1 MGYGVTGAFSIM
13 ISRASIHIPIA
24 VVSCFGGLLTC
35 IVVRDWRTLWS
46 QAWSSLSDEW
56 RKQWRTDEQKGKSLI
71 PKVIIYI
78 IIGIYVVSI
87 GPVNQPDA
95 ADYHAGYPYQFFLH
109 QRYIIDGGLTQGLM
123 GLGDFAHLSS
133 FQERTTWL
141 IRSIQILPL
150 LPLVLVLKKYKTSN
164 LWILA
169 LLTAPVFI
177 GWATVGKPMF
187 LGDSCIAGSYLAWA
201 AKPDKTRASL
211 LATSLILGISFKV
224 SALII
229 ALPITLDI
237 AYRYIKNNKKDSE
250 TVLPGSKITWIM
262 PLASLALFT
271 ILIIDRWHLT
281 GNPAFPLLTKL
292 FTPLNLESQAFESYL
307 KSFGR
312 DDSRFP
318 LSLFIPFKP
327 GNLASVL
334 GPACGLISVTSIATI
349 FWKHTAL
356 KQITLVA
363 MMQLLCLGL
372 FGQWRA
378 DYYSVPIILLAAGGI
393 PNHKWPEGTEILRFT
408 YKAIYGFSLT
418 TQIIIF
424 ALMATMSIYQTGFAM
439 INYDSAMNQ
448 WAYGYQA
455 SRELMGIKKPSLNLA
470 FRETRLFYD
479 KNYIDPSQYRA
490 CLREQM
496 VSHAHVTD
504 QQLAE
509 SCLVK
514 IGAKRVLVNSG
525 ELNNSKTV
533 TCHQKSVFLGQRNL
547 FNNRRV
553 MVDYCDIN
561 PK

>member
-1 MGYGVTGAFSIM
+1 VI
-13 ISRASIHIPIA
+13 
-24 VVSCFGGLLTC
+24 
-35 IVVRDWRTLWS
+35 IVV
-46 QAWSSLSDEW
+46 
-56 RKQWRTDEQKGKSLI
+56 
-71 PKVIIYI
+71 V
-78 IIGIYVVSI
+78 IGIYLVSI

-95 ADYHAGYPYQFFLH
+95 ADYHAGYAYQFFLH

-123 GLGDFAHLSS
+123 GLGDFAHLGS
-133 FQERTTWL
+133 FQERATWL

-150 LPLVLVLKKYKTSN
+150 LPLVLVLKQYKTSN

-187 LGDSCIAGSYLAWA
+187 LGDSCIAGSYLIWA
-201 AKPDKTRASL
+201 QKPDQTRTSL
-211 LATSLILGISFKV
+211 LASSLILGISFKV

-229 ALPITLDI
+229 ALPIVLDI
-237 AYRYIKNNKKDSE
+237 AYRHVANNKRDFE
-250 TVLPGSKITWIM
+250 TLLPGNKLIWIM
-262 PLASLALFT
+262 PLASFTLFA
-271 ILIIDRWHLT
+271 ILIVDRWHLT
-281 GNPAFPLLTKL
+281 GNPAYPLLTKV
-292 FTPLNLESQAFESYL
+292 FTPLSLESQEFESYL
-307 KSFGR
+307 KSVGR

-318 LSLFIPFKP
+318 LSLFIPLKP

-334 GPACGLISVTSIATI
+334 GPACGLASITSIATI
-349 FWKHTAL
+349 FWKNAAY
-356 KQITLVA
+356 KKITLVA

-378 DYYSVPIILLAAGGI
+378 DYYSVPIILLVAGGI
-393 PNHKWPEGTEILRFT
+393 PNHQWPKGAEILRLT

-418 TQIIIF
+418 AQLIIF
-424 ALMATMSIYQTGFAM
+424 SLMATMSIYQTGFAM
-439 INYDSAMNQ
+439 INYESAMNQ

-496 VSHAHVTD
+496 NSATNFTH

-509 SCLVK
+509 SCFLK
-514 IGAKRVLVNSG
+514 IGASKVLVNSG

-533 TCHQKSVFLGQRNL
+533 TCHQKNVFLGQRNL
-547 FNNRRV
+547 FNNRRL

>member
-1 MGYGVTGAFSIM
+1 
-13 ISRASIHIPIA
+13 
-24 VVSCFGGLLTC
+24 VVGCFGVLLTC
-35 IVVRDWRTLWS
+35 IVVRDWRSLWS

-56 RKQWRTDEQKGKSLI
+56 RQQWSTGDPEGKGLI
-71 PKVIIYI
+71 AKVIIAVV
-78 IIGIYVVSI
+78 IGIYLVSI

-95 ADYHAGYPYQFFLH
+95 SNYHAGYPYQFFLH

-141 IRSIQILPL
+141 IRTIQILPL
-150 LPLVLVLKKYKTSN
+150 LPLALVLKRYKTSN

-187 LGDSCIAGSYLAWA
+187 LGDSCIAGSYLIWA
-201 AKPDKTRASL
+201 QKPDQTRSSL
-211 LATSLILGISFKV
+211 LASSLILGISFKV

-229 ALPITLDI
+229 ALPIALDI
-237 AYRYIKNNKKDSE
+237 AYRHIA
-250 TVLPGSKITWIM
+250 GSKDDYETFLTGNKIIWIV
-262 PLASLALFT
+262 PLASLALFV
-271 ILIIDRWHLT
+271 ILIVDRWHLT
-281 GNPAFPLLTKL
+281 GNPAYPLLTKV
-292 FTPLNLESQAFESYL
+292 FTPLSLESQEFESYL

-334 GPACGLISVTSIATI
+334 GPACGLASITSIATI
-349 FWKHTAL
+349 FWKNTAY
-356 KQITLVA
+356 KKITLVA

-378 DYYSVPIILLAAGGI
+378 DYYSVPIILLIAGGI
-393 PNHKWPEGTEILRFT
+393 PNHQWPVGTGILRLT

-418 TQIIIF
+418 AQLIIF
-424 ALMATMSIYQTGFAM
+424 ALMATMSIYQTGFAI
-439 INYDSAMNQ
+439 INYESAMNQ

-455 SRELMGIKKPSLNLA
+455 SRELTVIKRPSLNLA

-496 VSHAHVTD
+496 NSTTNFTH

-509 SCLVK
+509 SCLIK
-514 IGAKRVLVNSG
+514 IGASRALVNTG
-525 ELNNSKTV
+525 DLNNSKTV
-533 TCHQKSVFLGQRNL
+533 TCHQKNVFLGQRNL
-547 FNNRRV
+547 FNNRRL